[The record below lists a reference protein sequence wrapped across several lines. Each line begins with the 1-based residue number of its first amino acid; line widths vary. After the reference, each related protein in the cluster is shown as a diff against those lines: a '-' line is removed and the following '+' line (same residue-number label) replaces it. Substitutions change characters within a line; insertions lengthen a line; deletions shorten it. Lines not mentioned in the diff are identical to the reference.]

1 MNDDV
6 KKDIQEENENLEQVE
21 EAVEEAVEEVVE
33 ETIDET
39 VEETAEES
47 AEETPSESVVEEH
60 AKEDESKWAE
70 VFSRLDALEQRIGEL
85 IIQGGFNRTNLD
97 NDEDELSEIE
107 LENKKW
113 YERNALMRNLY

>member
-21 EAVEEAVEEVVE
+21 EAVEEVVEETVE

-39 VEETAEES
+39 VEETAEE
-47 AEETPSESVVEEH
+47 TPSESVVEEH
-60 AKEDESKWAE
+60 VKDDESKWAE

-85 IIQGGFNRTNLD
+85 IIQGSSVRTIVD
-97 NDEDELSEIE
+97 DEDELSEIE